1 MTISRRDERREKSF
15 DGSYG
20 AQHIYVV
27 GLLPRRKSCI
37 ADFFCIEGATS
48 VGHQDIE
55 SLKSRS
61 QILHA
66 DIAGHIEMVAN
77 YAREVGEA
85 IFPSGGSVNFK
96 TGRHKGERGSRP
108 DPAAGTGDDDAPC

>member
-1 MTISRRDERREKSF
+1 
-15 DGSYG
+15 
-20 AQHIYVV
+20 
-27 GLLPRRKSCI
+27 
-37 ADFFCIEGATS
+37 
-48 VGHQDIE
+48 
-55 SLKSRS
+55 
-61 QILHA
+61 
-66 DIAGHIEMVAN
+66 MVAN